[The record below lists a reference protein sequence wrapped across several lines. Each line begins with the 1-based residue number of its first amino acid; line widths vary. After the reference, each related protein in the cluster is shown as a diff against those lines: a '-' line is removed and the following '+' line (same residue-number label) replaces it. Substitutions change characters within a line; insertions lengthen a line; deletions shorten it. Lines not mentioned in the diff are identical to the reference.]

1 MNLDLSWWI
10 QVVEVPVI
18 AGLFV
23 WVKNQKTQIDLVIE
37 KVRENYLL
45 YVESIKKDLSD
56 YKLDVARNYVSMNYL
71 KDVEKRL
78 TDHLLRIEQK
88 LEKGGTL

>member
-1 MNLDLSWWI
+1 MDLDLSWWI
-10 QVVEVPVI
+10 QVVEIPVI
-18 AGLFV
+18 ASLFV
-23 WVKNQKTQIDLVIE
+23 WVRNQKVQIDIVIE

-45 YVESIKKDLSD
+45 YVESIKKDLAD

-71 KDVEKRL
+71 KDVETRL
-78 TDHLLRIEQK
+78 TNHLLRIEQK